1 MSGEIYRLTCHVVPM
16 GVTRLSGVPA
26 TPRRVY
32 GSAIVLLSG
41 THLLLPPG
49 FQCFPF
55 IADFRFHVGLNSSD
69 LREHFCW
76 KVRLW
81 LCNSLSRSRGGTDAA
96 PQGKS
101 PKMGLALWLCARWDL
116 SYSTRN
122 PRRRRS
128 DPMPRGS
135 SMASIPQGCSP
146 APRRASVTLSDSRTD
161 WRRTTP
167 RCGSGS

>member
-81 LCNSLSRSRGGTDAA
+81 LCNSLSRSRGGPTRPLKESLRKWDWLFGCA
-96 PQGKS
+96 PGGIYHTLPGIHDGADLIQC
-101 PKMGLALWLCARWDL
+101 LAVVPWH
-116 SYSTRN
+116 
-122 PRRRRS
+122 P
-128 DPMPRGS
+128 
-135 SMASIPQGCSP
+135 
-146 APRRASVTLSDSRTD
+146 
-161 WRRTTP
+161 
-167 RCGSGS
+167 